1 MIQKPRT
8 TIKWTLIFIFL
19 LLVTACSKNDEVL
32 KGIVHTIDVENKRIL
47 VISELKE
54 EDLNKEYKEVL
65 ESNEYSQAI
74 WVNKV
79 APSKYKKGDEIKV
92 FFEVSDDSF
101 PAQVTAKKITK
112 IKN

>member
-1 MIQKPRT
+1 MDSY
-8 TIKWTLIFIFL
+8 FCFL

-79 APSKYKKGDEIKV
+79 APSKYKKAMRLKY
-92 FFEVSDDSF
+92 FL
-101 PAQVTAKKITK
+101 K
-112 IKN
+112 